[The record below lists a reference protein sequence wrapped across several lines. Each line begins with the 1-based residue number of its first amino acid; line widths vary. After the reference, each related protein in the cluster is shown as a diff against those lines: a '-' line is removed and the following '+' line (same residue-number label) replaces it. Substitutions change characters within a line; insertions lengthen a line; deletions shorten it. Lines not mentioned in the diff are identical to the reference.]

1 MIYCTIFSSPDSP
14 EAEDEKKHVDGE
26 KKYEESQKQD
36 LQCRSCF
43 KIFVYLKNFQ
53 GGVFFLVAA
62 IFGKH
67 SLGKQKKMNMQCIF
81 SYFMCF
87 SSQK

>member
-1 MIYCTIFSSPDSP
+1 MYCTIFSSPDSP

-43 KIFVYLKNFQ
+43 
-53 GGVFFLVAA
+53 
-62 IFGKH
+62 
-67 SLGKQKKMNMQCIF
+67 
-81 SYFMCF
+81 
-87 SSQK
+87 